1 MDARAP
7 ASSRDTAPAAALPT
21 LLAVMFVN
29 MVGFGIVV
37 PLLPFY
43 ARSFQAPAWQMAL
56 IFSAYAAGAFFGE
69 PFWGRISDR
78 IGAQADPDQHG
89 VRQLPVLSGAGLRA
103 EHLRCVRRAADRRHG
118 ERQRLRHPGLH
129 RRRDAGER
137 THRTHVDAGR
147 GLQSRLH
154 RRARARRIAGQSI
167 RRTCRLPPAADRGGQ
182 SRRDFAPSAS
192 PCS

>member
-7 ASSRDTAPAAALPT
+7 ASTRNSALPT

-78 IGAQADPDQHG
+78 IGRKPILISTVCGNCLCYLALAFAPNIYVAAPILFVTGLSMMVQMASTNTLVQTLVEPDK
-89 VRQLPVLSGAGLRA
+89 L
-103 EHLRCVRRAADRRHG
+103 
-118 ERQRLRHPGLH
+118 
-129 RRRDAGER
+129 
-137 THRTHVDAGR
+137 GR
-147 GLQSRLH
+147 G
-154 RRARARRIAGQSI
+154 
-167 RRTCRLPPAADRGGQ
+167 
-182 SRRDFAPSAS
+182 
-192 PCS
+192 